1 MIIRHPEYLHHLEIH
16 DQSGLPQAIVLPG
29 NDPFRIEFPAFE
41 FELSVNGR
49 EVRSPTG
56 GIDIADAETLSGVVY
71 QGCMDWASSH
81 EGDAC
86 RLAVKIGT
94 ISATIEYL
102 FRRHGPALT
111 LRLVLHGDTES
122 TLLVR
127 NLTMTTDFA
136 LPAGNWRVNAPGNGF
151 GRDVPL
157 GQLSAWSGISPTGGL
172 RGSSAILHLGSE
184 QRCAALWPRQPYPSY
199 NVHGYWDIATS
210 FGDVAQMKTLVNEC
224 HRRGMHIILDVLL
237 HGVLDQ
243 ESITT
248 AADGVRAG
256 PYAHLVGSTTSD
268 SFASEVGEWSNYQIA
283 WVAPH
288 HRLRTILEGRQP
300 AGFTLDR
307 GASRMVLQRFE
318 RQRRRDLHQS
328 LRCTESRMAGVLHRR
343 HAVPADGA
351 GHRWL
356 SLRCADLQRLPELG
370 RMGPPPRRDVDAGV
384 RAAVRTSAPGAQNV
398 APRCVA
404 VHRTIRHSPAP
415 LDGP

>member
-29 NDPFRIEFPAFE
+29 NDPFRIDFPAFE

-136 LPAGNWRVNAPGNGF
+136 LPAGTWRVNAPGNGF

-184 QRCAALWPRQPYPSY
+184 QRCAALWLRQELEVSDIRIRGGGADQLALELSTNFAADAGRMGHASIDLFDIDLRAPAFRAFAEIFQNWMRFTGHSTPLNPPAWIGSASIYEAQIGFSVFYPGHRYQPYPEVSNLTADLDRIATLGFTVIQLMPRQPYPSY
-199 NVHGYWDIATS
+199 NVHDYWDIATS

-243 ESITT
+243 E
-248 AADGVRAG
+248 
-256 PYAHLVGSTTSD
+256 
-268 SFASEVGEWSNYQIA
+268 
-283 WVAPH
+283 
-288 HRLRTILEGRQP
+288 
-300 AGFTLDR
+300 
-307 GASRMVLQRFE
+307 
-318 RQRRRDLHQS
+318 
-328 LRCTESRMAGVLHRR
+328 
-343 HAVPADGA
+343 
-351 GHRWL
+351 
-356 SLRCADLQRLPELG
+356 
-370 RMGPPPRRDVDAGV
+370 
-384 RAAVRTSAPGAQNV
+384 
-398 APRCVA
+398 
-404 VHRTIRHSPAP
+404 
-415 LDGP
+415 